1 MDKCSYIQ
9 YTKYIPQN
17 NNSQECI
24 QSVLGGNMIF
34 CKKNPFLF
42 LDHENNETP
51 KIICVNT
58 FRLEEN
64 LDNIN
69 LVVFSRGEVVVD
81 EGIVLYIPHV
91 QLRVRNEARLN
102 IFWTRSSF
110 NIQYR

>member
-1 MDKCSYIQ
+1 M
-9 YTKYIPQN
+9 YTIYKIYTSKQQF
-17 NNSQECI
+17 SEECI

-42 LDHENNETP
+42 LDHENKETP

-81 EGIVLYIPHV
+81 EGIVLYVPHV
-91 QLRVRNEARLN
+91 QLRVRNQARLN
-102 IFWTRSSF
+102 ISWTRSSF